1 MKFTNGFWLMREEYD
16 ASFPSDI
23 REIVESD
30 GQLVFYAPYKRIK
43 SRGDTLNIGLLT
55 VTAESYLE
63 GVIRVN
69 LRNFKG
75 GKPQLKFPIC
85 AKQSGGEGGES
96 GKIEINDDGAT
107 LRSGALSLSIKK
119 GEWGLNFSVDG
130 RKLLSST
137 GRETGVIRDTN
148 TTYMVGGLSLDVG
161 ELVYG
166 LGERFGPIVKNGQ
179 SVVIRNEDGGTASE
193 QSYKNIPFYYTNRG
207 YGVFVNS
214 ADTIDFEVGSEKVE
228 TVQFSCEGQELEFF
242 VIYGPTP
249 KQIFERYTRL
259 TGRAPLLPEWSYG
272 LWLSTSFTTDYNEET
287 VMSFVDEMERRE
299 IPLSVFH
306 FDCFWMK
313 EFEWTSLLWDRD
325 AFPDAEGMLK
335 RLHERGLRI
344 CVWINSYIAQKS
356 PLFDEGLAGGYFL
369 KKANGDVWQ
378 WDMWQAGMALVDFT
392 NPDAAAWFQSK
403 LKALTDMGVDAFKT
417 DFGERI
423 PTDAVYSNGAHAPS
437 MHNFYTY
444 LYNKCVYELLV
455 REKGEGEAVL
465 FARSATAGSQ
475 AFPLHW
481 GGDST
486 STYVSMAETLRGG
499 LSLADSGFAYWSH
512 DIGGFED
519 TSPAHVY
526 KRWLQFGLLCT
537 HSRLHGSSSYR
548 VPWNYDEESCEVCR
562 KFVAI
567 KQKLTPYLLKCAD
580 DASQKGTPIL
590 RAMHFNYP
598 EDDNCAYLDRQYML
612 GDDIIVAPIF
622 NESGEGKVY
631 LPEGEWVDY
640 FTRETISGV
649 RGGIWYRKTY
659 DFLTLPLF
667 IRAELCNLL

>member
-1 MKFTNGFWLMREEYD
+1 MKFTDGFWLMREEYD

-23 REIVESD
+23 REITQMD
-30 GQLVFYAPYKRIK
+30 GRLVFYAPYKRIK
-43 SRGDTLNIGLLT
+43 SRGDTLNVGLLT
-55 VTAESYLE
+55 VAAESYLD

-85 AKQSGGEGGES
+85 EKQAGGE
-96 GKIEINDDGAT
+96 IEITGEGAT
-107 LRSGALSLSIKK
+107 LKSGALSLSVKK
-119 GEWGLNFSVDG
+119 GEWGLNFSADG
-130 RKLLSST
+130 RKLVSST
-137 GRETGVIRDTN
+137 GRETGVIRDRSAGA
-148 TTYMVGGLSLDVG
+148 TYMVGGLSLDVG

-166 LGERFGPIVKNGQ
+166 LGERFGPLVKNGQ
-179 SVVIRNEDGGTASE
+179 SIDIRNEDGGTASE
-193 QSYKNIPFYYTNRG
+193 QSYKNIPFYYTSKG
-207 YGVFVNS
+207 YGVFVNNT
-214 ADTIDFEVGSEKVE
+214 DTINFEVGSEKVE
-228 TVQFSCEGQELEFF
+228 TVQFSSAGQELEFF
-242 VIYGPTP
+242 IIYGPTP
-249 KQIFERYTRL
+249 KQIFARYTQL

-272 LWLSTSFTTDYNEET
+272 LWLSTSFTTNYNEET
-287 VMSFVDEMERRE
+287 VMSFVSEMERRE
-299 IPLSVFH
+299 IPLGVFH

-325 AFPDAEGMLK
+325 AFPDAEGMLS
-335 RLHERGLRI
+335 RLHERGLRV

-369 KKANGDVWQ
+369 KRADGDVWQ

-392 NPDAAAWFQSK
+392 NPEAAAWFQSK

-423 PTDAVYSNGAHAPS
+423 PTDAVYFSGADASS

-444 LYNKCVYELLV
+444 LYNKCVYELLA

-499 LSLADSGFAYWSH
+499 LSLSDSGFAYWSH

-519 TSPAHVY
+519 KSPAHVY

-562 KFVAI
+562 RFVAI
-567 KQKLTPYLLKCAD
+567 KRKLTPYLMKCARE
-580 DASQKGTPIL
+580 ASQNGTPIL

-598 EDDNCAYLDRQYML
+598 SDDNCAYLDRQYML

-622 NESGEGKVY
+622 GEDGEGKVY
-631 LPEGEWVDY
+631 LPEGEWTDY
-640 FTRETISGV
+640 FTRETV
-649 RGGIWYRKTY
+649 RGGAWRAKTC

-667 IRAELCNLL
+667 IRVGG